1 MAQLPATRKN
11 QGGALATRREHPLE
25 RLSRDFDALF
35 GRMLGGSLA
44 PFDQDTGSVRL
55 WDFDVTEN
63 DKEITVRAEVPGF
76 EPNELD
82 VRLDNG
88 MLTIK
93 AEKEQ
98 KGDREEEYRGFF
110 RSVTLPPD
118 IDTEK
123 AQATHRNGVLE
134 LHIPRAEGAQPKRI
148 QVQGQKGQQA
158 LSGQVEASASQG
170 GKQGQQAKNQAGATA
185 SASAKK

>member
-1 MAQLPATRKN
+1 M
-11 QGGALATRREHPLE
+11 
-25 RLSRDFDALF
+25 
-35 GRMLGGSLA
+35 
-44 PFDQDTGSVRL
+44 GSVRL

-63 DKEITVRAEVPGF
+63 DKEIVVRAEVPGF

-98 KGDREEEYRGFF
+98 KGDRQEEYRSFV
-110 RSVTLPPD
+110 RSITLPPD

-123 AQATHRNGVLE
+123 AQATCRNGVLE

-148 QVQGQKGQQA
+148 QVQGQQGATGQPGQQA
-158 LSGQVEASASQG
+158 LSGQAGASASQAD
-170 GKQGQQAKNQAGATA
+170 KQGQQGRNQAGATA